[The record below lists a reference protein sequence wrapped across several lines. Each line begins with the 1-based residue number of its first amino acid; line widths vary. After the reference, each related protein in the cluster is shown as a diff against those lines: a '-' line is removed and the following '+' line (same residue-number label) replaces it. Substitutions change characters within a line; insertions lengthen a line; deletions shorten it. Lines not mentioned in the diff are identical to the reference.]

1 MLSGTRDA
9 VPPPPTWRTLLER
22 AAAELAAAG
31 VAEAR
36 RDARL
41 LLAAALGTDAAGLL
55 ARDDR
60 PVEPETVARFAAS
73 VKRRAAREPVS
84 RILGMREFWSLR
96 LIVTPATLD
105 PRPDSET
112 LVEAALDAVP
122 DRTAPLRV
130 LDLGTGTGCLLLALL
145 SELPR
150 ATGIGIDRDPA
161 AVSAAAA
168 NAAGLG
174 LAYRARFAVGDWA
187 AGLAGPFDLIVSNP
201 PYIADAEIATLA
213 PEVARYE
220 PRAALSGGP
229 DGLAA
234 YRQLAPQIARLLA
247 PHGRAVLEFG
257 AGQNQAVGE
266 ILSAAGL
273 EIDGYRRDLSGIL
286 RCVVAALRD
295 PKK

>member
-1 MLSGTRDA
+1 MLAGTGEA
-9 VPPPPTWRTLLER
+9 SSQPISRTLLEQ
-22 AAAELAAAG
+22 AVAELAAAG
-31 VAEAR
+31 VPEPR

-60 PVEPETVARFAAS
+60 PVEPEAVARFAAA
-73 VKRRAAREPVS
+73 VARRAAREPVS

-122 DRTAPLRV
+122 DRAAPLRI
-130 LDLGTGTGCLLLALL
+130 LDLGAGTGCLLLALL
-145 SELPR
+145 SELPQ
-150 ATGIGIDRDPA
+150 ATGIGIDRDPD

-168 NAAGLG
+168 NAASLD
-174 LAYRARFAVGDWA
+174 LANRASFQVGDWA

-201 PYIADAEIATLA
+201 PYIPDVEIAGLA

-220 PRAALSGGP
+220 PRAALSGGA
-229 DGLAA
+229 DGLVA
-234 YRQLAPQIARLLA
+234 YRELAPQIARLLA
-247 PHGRAVLEFG
+247 PRGHAVLEFG
-257 AGQNQAVGE
+257 ARQDRAVGE

-273 EIDGYRRDLSGIL
+273 EICGFRRDLSGIL
-286 RCVVAALRD
+286 RCVVATRSD